1 MSLEARLV
9 YALQSN
15 NRQKLESIFKK
26 IYDSYFKLVYFCI
39 STYINNKEDIED
51 ILADTFLSFYN
62 HLDNID
68 ANKSIKYYLTTTA
81 KNKSINF
88 LKKKKEISL
97 DEASLNLMT
106 YETKPNKLL
115 LDIKENLNS
124 DELEILINHVLFDI
138 PLNQIAKDNN
148 LNFNT
153 LKSKYHRI
161 IKKLKS
167 ILGG

>member
-9 YALQSN
+9 DALQSN

-68 ANKSIKYYLTTTA
+68 ANKSIKYYLTTIA

-88 LKKKKEISL
+88 LK
-97 DEASLNLMT
+97 
-106 YETKPNKLL
+106 
-115 LDIKENLNS
+115 
-124 DELEILINHVLFDI
+124 
-138 PLNQIAKDNN
+138 
-148 LNFNT
+148 
-153 LKSKYHRI
+153 
-161 IKKLKS
+161 
-167 ILGG
+167 